1 MANIKELT
9 ELLLDS
15 LVGSGKEKVP
25 QDENS
30 KGSILKK
37 LSGGKR
43 GNLSKT
49 NMKTRPTEMR
59 AGTILEIK
67 LFEHALTRKN

>member
-25 QDENS
+25 QDE

-43 GNLSKT
+43 RNLSKT

>member
-25 QDENS
+25 QDE

-49 NMKTRPTEMR
+49 NMKTRPT
-59 AGTILEIK
+59 
-67 LFEHALTRKN
+67 